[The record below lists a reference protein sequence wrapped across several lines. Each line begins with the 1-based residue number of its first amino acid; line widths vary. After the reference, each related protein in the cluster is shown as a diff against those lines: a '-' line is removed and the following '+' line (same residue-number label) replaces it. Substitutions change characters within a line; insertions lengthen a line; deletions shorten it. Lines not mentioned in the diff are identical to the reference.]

1 VTPLDGIHDL
11 GGMQGFG
18 RILRDEETWH
28 AAWERRVFGLS
39 LVAAAGIGNVHDF
52 RHALER
58 LDPRIYV
65 TAGYFGRWL
74 AALEVRCAERGMLT
88 SDEVDGRSGAGSSVR
103 PTAVPSV
110 SLPTLSKPG
119 PQVRQ
124 LARRPRFAVGDE
136 VLVVDIHPD
145 GHTRLP
151 RYIRGR
157 PGTVRLVHP
166 AFVFPDRDAHG
177 WGEDPQYAYAVAF
190 GAGDLWGSGDHTVV
204 VDVFE
209 PHLESR

>member
-1 VTPLDGIHDL
+1 MDGIHDL

-18 RILRDEETWH
+18 AVVRDEVTWH
-28 AAWERRVFGLS
+28 AAWERRVFGLQQAS
-39 LVAAAGIGNVHDF
+39 SRIGNIHDF

-74 AALEVRCAERGMLT
+74 AAIEVRCAERGLLT
-88 SDEVDGRSGAGSSVR
+88 SDEVDARSGPGSSVR
-103 PTAVPSV
+103 PSAVASVGLPAPSRPV
-110 SLPTLSKPG
+110 SQIR
-119 PQVRQ
+119 QVDRP
-124 LARRPRFAVGDE
+124 PRFAVDE
-136 VLVVDIHPD
+136 DITVADVHPA

-157 PGTVRLVHP
+157 PGRVRLVHG

-177 WGEDPQYAYAVAF
+177 WGEDPQYAYAVELRAV
-190 GAGDLWGSGDHTVV
+190 DLWGDGDHVV
-204 VDVFE
+204 MVDVFE
-209 PHLESR
+209 PHLERR